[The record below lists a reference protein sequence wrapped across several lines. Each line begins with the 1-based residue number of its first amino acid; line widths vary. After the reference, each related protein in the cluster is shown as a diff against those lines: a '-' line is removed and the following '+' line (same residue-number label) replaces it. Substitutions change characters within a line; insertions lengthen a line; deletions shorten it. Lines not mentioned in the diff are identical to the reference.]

1 MTELDSKFAS
11 DIKAFGVLTAYPPV
25 AEFKISAPSEI
36 NINLN
41 GAVGRLFEKDGELYF
56 EGDLH
61 ESAALF
67 FDYLCKNFWID
78 IKNLRVE
85 TARAQAN
92 EKEAIRQLVSCRG
105 FD

>member
-11 DIKAFGVLTAYPPV
+11 DIKTFGVLAPHPPV
-25 AEFKISAPSEI
+25 AEFKISVPNEL

-41 GAVGRLFEKDGELYF
+41 GAVGRLFEKDGELHF

-67 FDYLCKNFWID
+67 FDYLCKSLWID
-78 IKNLRVE
+78 IKNLQAE